1 MSRGFQRVTR
11 FIWASAAIFM
21 LVGGASL
28 ASAETLP
35 QALASAYASNPT
47 LRAERARQRGTDEQ
61 VPQALSG
68 WRPTV
73 TAQGVV
79 TQSWSDTNVV
89 RKSENTAAGVTISLS
104 QPIFRGFKT
113 VNGTLQAEA
122 NVQAGRQ
129 NLLSVEQNILF
140 QGVQAY
146 MNVIRD
152 RQIVG
157 LRQKNVSALRQELN
171 AANERFKV
179 GEITRTDVAQSRAG
193 VAQSQAFVATAVANL
208 AVSAAAFEKVIGHK
222 PGSLNYPRVAKLPRS
237 LDDAQAAALEIN
249 PDILAAAFVEE
260 ASNYNVEV
268 VKGDL
273 LPELHV
279 AASASITDDPQQGIE
294 RSNSEQIQGVLT
306 VPLYEAGRVYS
317 AVRQSKQVASQ
328 RRLQVIQAARA
339 VREGV
344 SNSWH
349 FLESARQAIQADRSQ
364 VSANQLALD
373 GVRQEYL
380 VGSRTTLDVLN
391 AQTNVVT
398 ARIALVSAERDQ
410 VVSSYQILGSVGK
423 LTARDL
429 HLSVDY
435 YDADENY
442 LAVRNKWF
450 GTGANTVE

>member
-1 MSRGFQRVTR
+1 MNDGCKRMARVLL
-11 FIWASAAIFM
+11 ASVACFM
-21 LVGGASL
+21 LVGGANL
-28 ASAETLP
+28 ASAETLSE
-35 QALASAYASNPT
+35 ALASAYSSNPT

-73 TAQGVV
+73 TAQGTVAQ
-79 TQSWSDTNVV
+79 TWSDTNVTP
-89 RKSENTAAGVTISLS
+89 KSENTPANVTISLS

-129 NLLSVEQNILF
+129 NLLSVEQDILF
-140 QGVQAY
+140 QGIQAY

-152 RQIVG
+152 RQIVA
-157 LRQKNVSALRQELN
+157 LRQKNVNVLRQELN

-179 GEITRTDVAQSRAG
+179 GEITRTDVAQSRARLAQAQAE
-193 VAQSQAFVATAVANL
+193 VASATATLAASVANY
-208 AVSAAAFEKVIGHK
+208 ENVIGHK
-222 PGSLNYPRVAKLPRS
+222 PGSLKYPRIAKLPRS
-237 LDDAQAAALEIN
+237 LDAAQAAALEIN
-249 PDILAAAFVEE
+249 PNILAAAYVEE
-260 ASNYNVEV
+260 AANHNIKV

-273 LPELHV
+273 LPELDV
-279 AASASITDDPQQGIE
+279 TASATVTDDPGSGVE
-294 RSNSEQIQGVLT
+294 RSNSEQIEGVLT

-317 AVRQSKQVASQ
+317 AVRESKQIASQ
-328 RRLQVIQAARA
+328 RRLEVIEAGRA
-339 VREGV
+339 VRENV
-344 SNSWH
+344 STSWH
-349 FLESARQAIQADRSQ
+349 LLESARQAVQADKVQ

-380 VGSRTTLDVLN
+380 VGSRTTLDVLD
-391 AQTNVVT
+391 AEAELVT
-398 ARIALVSAERDQ
+398 ARIALVSVERDQ
-410 VVSSYQILGSVGK
+410 VVSAYQILGSVGT
-423 LTARDL
+423 LTARNL

-435 YDADENY
+435 YDVEENY